1 MEPLDLRNG
10 PPRSPRAELGGIV
23 FLPRSIDKLRATLP
37 GGSIGAYAIP
47 GFTEMMLE
55 QLGISLADTV
65 EAVRR
70 ATSDGDVL
78 AFVSARTT
86 PERIA
91 AWNAFISVREP
102 AGGDRVVAI
111 QRYPFLAERPDLVVA
126 LDVLA
131 EDDRRAFVP

>member
-1 MEPLDLRNG
+1 
-10 PPRSPRAELGGIV
+10 
-23 FLPRSIDKLRATLP
+23 LP

-55 QLGISLADTV
+55 QLGISLADIV

-70 ATSDGDVL
+70 AASDDDVAAFVL
-78 AFVSARTT
+78 ASTT

-91 AWNAFISVREP
+91 AWNAFISAREP
-102 AGGDRVVAI
+102 AGGDRALAI
-111 QRYPFLAERPDLVVA
+111 QRYPFLVERPDLVVA

-131 EDDRRAFVP
+131 EDDRLAFVT